1 MVQSSP
7 VQLNENTY
15 CYLPQNSGSV
25 PETTTKIAVEQTT
38 MAESVLQD
46 KVAKLKQELTVT
58 PKSTKSKKSVQLM
71 LYDKYIKRNQPF
83 SLCETMKLYKN

>member
-58 PKSTKSKKSVQLM
+58 TKSTKSKKSV
-71 LYDKYIKRNQPF
+71 
-83 SLCETMKLYKN
+83 